1 MAVKKITKK
10 RKDTI
15 IIPGETVIYQ
25 SNRITHGKFKGFTLL
40 QAKILLCL
48 IKNLQKEI
56 KADMAGKDWKQG
68 TLFEDV
74 KGMLR
79 IGLNLSEISKPD
91 QYHQVYAAAEEL
103 QKVSVELKSP
113 NEGYIRIASLI
124 PMLDVPKIRDK
135 YVSPKVKGKAVM
147 YVSILRE
154 VAEKLIEVE
163 KNINGQPQ
171 FFTKYLYEVAMASR
185 NKYTWK
191 LYTIISSWKQKGG
204 FTIKLNELREQL
216 GLDSTEYTEYSD
228 FKRRVLRPVQKELEG
243 KADCWFNCAEKSF
256 EIRDNKTV
264 TRLNFKV
271 IVPEMED
278 ELKIKIEN
286 IKTLLRIH
294 MGFKNSHISRIEGF
308 LSSKLTKERV
318 DAVYFKI
325 TEINEYITTKKNTV
339 EPVQNIA
346 TYTLKSLLDSGI

>member
-25 SNRITHGKFKGFTLL
+25 SNRITNGKFKGFTLL

-68 TLFEDV
+68 TLFDEV

-79 IGLNLSEISKPD
+79 VGLSLSEISRPD
-91 QYHQVYAAAEEL
+91 QYRQVYAAAEEL
-103 QKVSVELKSP
+103 QKISVELKSP
-113 NEGYIRIASLI
+113 KEGYIRIASLI
-124 PMLDVPKIRDK
+124 PMLDVPKIHDK
-135 YVSPKVKGKAVM
+135 YVSPKLKGKAVM

-163 KNINGQPQ
+163 KNINGKPQ

-191 LYTIISSWKQKGG
+191 LYTIISSWKEKGG

-216 GLDSTEYTEYSD
+216 GLDSTEYPEYSD
-228 FKRRVLRPVQKELEG
+228 FKRRVLRPVQKELET

-256 EIRDNKTV
+256 EVRDNKTV

-278 ELKIKIEN
+278 ELKSKLEN

-294 MGFKNSHISRIEGF
+294 LSFKDSHIRLLEDF
-308 LSSKLTKERV
+308 LGSEMTKDRV
-318 DAVYFKI
+318 EAIYLKI
-325 TEINEYITTKKNTV
+325 TEINGYINAKKNTLD
-339 EPVQNIA
+339 PVQNIA
-346 TYTLKSLLDSGI
+346 TYALKSLLDSGI